1 MIWVKSKAG
10 SRDNRFMRKVIFGLF
25 LLTTACSGIVKKPDV
40 FSIKKLAIVGIQSN
54 QGIYNT
60 GEVDKGFG
68 FFSFPVFSGKKIEPL
83 DLPQIPATGGFR
95 LVDYGLNTFEE
106 ELGKIHGWQVVPA
119 IKVVGSPAYKEFSR
133 GLQTVPERSIAS
145 EILSRWYSPQGMIP
159 IGDQTKVLKKSEAM
173 KEIQK
178 VAASLGLDAVV
189 FVDMDL
195 AYAPDHSI
203 ATGAFASV
211 ASSLKVI
218 AKTGTTVVSTPE
230 VKNGSGERYFSD
242 TSSPGLGKQLVFN
255 DEIEAMY
262 KSAIQKSAASLR
274 EKINK
279 EL

>member
-1 MIWVKSKAG
+1 
-10 SRDNRFMRKVIFGLF
+10 MRKLFFGLL
-25 LLTTACSGIVKKPDV
+25 LLTNACSGIVKKPDV
-40 FSIKKLAIVGIQSN
+40 FNIKKLAIVGIQTN
-54 QGIYNT
+54 QGIYST
-60 GEVDKGFG
+60 GEIDRGFT
-68 FFSFPVFSGKKIEPL
+68 FFSFPVFLGKGAVEPL
-83 DLPQIPATGGFR
+83 MLPQIPATGGFR
-95 LVDYGLNTFEE
+95 LVDFGLNTFEE
-106 ELGKIHGWQVVPA
+106 ELGKIRGWQVVPA
-119 IKVVGSPAYKEFSR
+119 IKVVGSPAYKEFSKTIQNIP
-133 GLQTVPERSIAS
+133 GRSVAS
-145 EILSRWYSPQGMIP
+145 ELISNWYSPQGMTP
-159 IGDQTKVLKKSEAM
+159 IGDQNKVLKKDTM

-178 VAASLGLDAVV
+178 IASQLGLDAVV

-203 ATGAFASV
+203 NMGAFASV

-218 AKTGTTVVSTPE
+218 AKTGAIVVSTPE

-262 KSAIQKSAASLR
+262 KAAIQKSAASLR